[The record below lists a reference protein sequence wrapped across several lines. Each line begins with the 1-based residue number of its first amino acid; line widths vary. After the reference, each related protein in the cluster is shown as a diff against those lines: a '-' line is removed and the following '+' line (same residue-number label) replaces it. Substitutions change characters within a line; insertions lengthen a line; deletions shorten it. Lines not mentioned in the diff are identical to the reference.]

1 MFLGGALEI
10 AGTGHAFNLRS
21 GDICI
26 MDSSSLYHG
35 SRDYKGV
42 EDPSTPNSSDRVVGI
57 FILWKSYLKLKGVPE
72 EDLKLEFHE
81 TRTLPLPEIYLPQLK
96 KRRKNEKRNERRKE
110 KRKEKKKEKKERE
123 REEHPQIIPQ

>member
-10 AGTGHAFNLRS
+10 AGSGHAFNLRA

-35 SRDYKGV
+35 SRDYEGV

-72 EDLKLEFHE
+72 EDLMLELYE
-81 TRTLPLPEIYLPQLK
+81 TRTLPRQEIYLPQLK

-110 KRKEKKKEKKERE
+110 KKKEMKERE
-123 REEHPQIIPQ
+123 REEHLE